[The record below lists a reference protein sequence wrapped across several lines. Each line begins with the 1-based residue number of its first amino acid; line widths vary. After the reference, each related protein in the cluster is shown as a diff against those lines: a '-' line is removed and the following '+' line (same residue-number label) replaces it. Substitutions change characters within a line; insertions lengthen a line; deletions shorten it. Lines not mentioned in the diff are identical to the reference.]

1 MKVNINKITDFE
13 ELDEIPTTQKIKT
26 KVDLATEQT
35 VPIKTKHPHD
45 KKNKPNRGGKY

>member
-26 KVDLATEQT
+26 KVDTSTEPI
-35 VPIKTKHPHD
+35 VPSKKHPHD